1 MPREWDAKTYDS
13 LPLPHQQWG
22 KRTLGRLNLKG
33 GETVLDA
40 GCGTGR
46 DTAALLDLVP
56 GGRVIG
62 VDGSSRMLD
71 QLRTKLAD
79 RLDRLEI
86 VQADLTKPLP
96 ISGQVDAITSVA
108 TFHWITDHAALFANL
123 AGHLRPG
130 GQFVAECGG
139 QGNVAL
145 INAAVGEV
153 LGRKSEDEPEGKD
166 KVWYF
171 GGVEETTQR
180 LRDAGFTDIDVN
192 LLPDPA
198 RLEPGEQLWSYL
210 ATVVLGSHLDKL
222 PESDHEDFVRA
233 VAARLPEPVVDYVRL
248 NITARRA

>member
-22 KRTLGRLNLKG
+22 KRTLGRLDLKG
-33 GETVLDA
+33 HETVLDA

-56 GGRVIG
+56 DGRVIA
-62 VDGSSRMLD
+62 VDGSSRMLE

-79 RLDRLEI
+79 RLDRLE
-86 VQADLTKPLP
+86 VLEADLTRPLP
-96 ISGQVDAITSVA
+96 FTGQVDAITSVA
-108 TFHWITDHAALFANL
+108 TFHWITDHAALFTNL
-123 AGHLRPG
+123 ARQLRPG
-130 GQFVAECGG
+130 GRFVAECGG
-139 QGNVAL
+139 QGNVAR
-145 INAAVGEV
+145 INAAVEEV
-153 LGRKSEDEPEGKD
+153 LGAPPAQKE

-171 GGVEETTQR
+171 AGIEETTER
-180 LRDAGFTDIDVN
+180 LRAAGFTDIEVS

-210 ATVVLGSHLDKL
+210 ATVVLGSHLDRL
-222 PESDHEDFVRA
+222 PEAVHEEFVHA

-248 NITARRA
+248 NITASRA

>member
-22 KRTLGRLNLKG
+22 KRTLGRLNLRG
-33 GETVLDA
+33 TETVLDA

-46 DTAALLDLVP
+46 DTASLLDLVP
-56 GGRVIG
+56 EGRVIG

-71 QLRTKLAD
+71 QLRTKLAG
-79 RLDRLEI
+79 RLDRLDVIE
-86 VQADLTKPLP
+86 ADLTRPLEL
-96 ISGQVDAITSVA
+96 GTQVDAVSSVA

-123 AGHLRPG
+123 ARSLRSG

-139 QGNVAL
+139 EGNVAR
-145 INAAVGEV
+145 INAAVDEV
-153 LGRKSEDEPEGKD
+153 LGATQGE

-171 GGVEETTQR
+171 AGVDETTER
-180 LRDAGFTDIDVN
+180 LEAAGFTDIEVT

-210 ATVVLGSHLDKL
+210 ATVVLGSHLDRL
-222 PESDHEDFVRA
+222 PDSDHEDFVHA
-233 VAARLPEPVVDYVRL
+233 VADRLPEPVVDYVRL

>member
-22 KRTLGRLNLKG
+22 KRTLGRLSLTG
-33 GETVLDA
+33 TETVLDA

-62 VDGSSRMLD
+62 VDGSRRMLE

-79 RLDRLEI
+79 RLDRLDVIE
-86 VQADLTKPLP
+86 ADLTKPLELGGP
-96 ISGQVDAITSVA
+96 VDAISSVA

-123 AGHLRPG
+123 AASLRTG

-139 QGNVAL
+139 AGNVAR
-145 INAAVGEV
+145 INAAVEEV
-153 LGRKSEDEPEGKD
+153 LGSAPDEGE

-171 GGVEETTQR
+171 AGVEETAAR
-180 LRDAGFTDIDVN
+180 LRAAGFTDVEVS

-198 RLEPGEQLWSYL
+198 RLDAGDQLCSYL
-210 ATVVLGSHLDKL
+210 ATVVLGSHLDRL

>member
-22 KRTLGRLNLKG
+22 KRTLGRLSLKG

-56 GGRVIG
+56 DGRVIG
-62 VDGSSRMLD
+62 IDGSSRMLE
-71 QLRTKLAD
+71 QLRVKLAD
-79 RLDRLEI
+79 RLDRVE
-86 VQADLTKPLP
+86 VVNADLTKPLP
-96 ISGQVDAITSVA
+96 ITGQVDAITSVA
-108 TFHWITDHAALFANL
+108 TFHWITDHAALFDNL
-123 AGHLRPG
+123 AQYLRPG

-139 QGNVAL
+139 RGNVAL
-145 INAAVGEV
+145 INAAVEEV
-153 LGRKSEDEPEGKD
+153 LGATDEKQ

-171 GGVEETTQR
+171 AGVEETTER
-180 LRDAGFTDIDVN
+180 LRNAGFTDIEVS

-210 ATVVLGSHLDKL
+210 ATVVLGSHLDRL
-222 PESDHEDFVRA
+222 PEADHEDFVRS

-248 NITARRA
+248 NITARRARP

>member
-22 KRTLGRLNLKG
+22 KRTLGRLDLKG

-56 GGRVIG
+56 DGRVIT

-79 RLDRLEI
+79 RIDRVEV

-96 ISGQVDAITSVA
+96 ISCQVDAITSVA
-108 TFHWITDHAALFANL
+108 TFHWITDHTALFANL
-123 AGHLRPG
+123 AQHLCPG

-139 QGNVAL
+139 QGNVAR
-145 INAAVGEV
+145 INAAVEEV
-153 LGRKSEDEPEGKD
+153 LGKKTDD
-166 KVWYF
+166 KEKIWYF
-171 GGVEETTQR
+171 ADVEETTKH
-180 LRDAGFTDIDVN
+180 LRNAGFTDIEVN

-210 ATVVLGSHLDKL
+210 ATVVLGSHLDRL
-222 PESDHEDFVRA
+222 PESDHEEFVHA

-248 NITARRA
+248 NLTARRA

>member
-22 KRTLGRLNLKG
+22 KRTLGRLHLTG

-56 GGRVIG
+56 DGRVIG
-62 VDGSSRMLD
+62 VDGSRRMLD

-79 RLDRLEI
+79 RTDRIE
-86 VQADLTKPLP
+86 VVHADLTRPLP
-96 ISGQVDAITSVA
+96 VSGQVDAITSVA
-108 TFHWITDHAALFANL
+108 TFHWITDHAALFTNL
-123 AGHLRPG
+123 ARHLRPG

-139 QGNVAL
+139 QGNVAR
-145 INAAVGEV
+145 INAAVDEV
-153 LGRKSEDEPEGKD
+153 LGKKADGMDDKD
-166 KVWYF
+166 RVWYF
-171 GGVEETTQR
+171 AGVEETTER
-180 LRDAGFTDIDVN
+180 LQDAGFTGIEVS

-222 PESDHEDFVRA
+222 PESEHERFVRD

>member
-22 KRTLGRLNLKG
+22 KRTLGRLNLHG

-56 GGRVIG
+56 DGRVIG

-79 RLDRLEI
+79 RLDRIE
-86 VQADLTKPLP
+86 VVNADLTKPLP

-123 AGHLRPG
+123 ARHLRPG

-139 QGNVAL
+139 EGNVAR
-145 INAAVGEV
+145 INAAVEDV
-153 LGRKSEDEPEGKD
+153 LGRQTDD
-166 KVWYF
+166 RHKVWYF
-171 GGVEETTQR
+171 AGVAETTR
-180 LRDAGFTDIDVN
+180 HLEDAGFTDIEVN

-198 RLEPGEQLWSYL
+198 RLEPGEQLCSYL
-210 ATVVLGSHLDKL
+210 ATVVLGSHLDRM
-222 PESDHEDFVRA
+222 PESGHEAFVRE

>member
-13 LPLPHQQWG
+13 LPLPHQGWG

-46 DTAALLDLVP
+46 DTASLLDLVP
-56 GGRVIG
+56 EGRVIG
-62 VDGSSRMLD
+62 VDGSGRMLE
-71 QLRTKLAD
+71 QLRVKLAD
-79 RLDRLEI
+79 RLDRVEV

-96 ISGQVDAITSVA
+96 VVGHVDAITSVA
-108 TFHWITDHAALFANL
+108 TFHWITDHAALFDNL
-123 AGHLRPG
+123 ARHLRPG

-139 QGNVAL
+139 EGNVAK
-145 INAAVGEV
+145 INAAVEEV
-153 LGRKSEDEPEGKD
+153 LGAPAEKE

-171 GGVEETTQR
+171 AGVEETTER
-180 LRDAGFTDIDVN
+180 LRNAGFTDIEVN

-198 RLEPGEQLWSYL
+198 RLDPGEQLWSYL
-210 ATVVLGSHLDKL
+210 ATVVLGSHLDRL
-222 PESDHEDFVRA
+222 PESDHEEFVHA